1 MHSTFLAHGVL
12 IPCASTG
19 TVDPRLDFFAGTVAG
34 VYILS
39 QWMFMR
45 IDELILSR
53 VCIRLFQEWP
63 P

>member
-1 MHSTFLAHGVL
+1 MHSTVLGRGVL
-12 IPCASTG
+12 IQCASTG

-34 VYILS
+34 VYILN

-45 IDELILSR
+45 IEELIPSC